1 MSHFAATGTGPGT
14 YYCSDGVP
22 VELGLLTILAAFGV
36 AFGILYRSLTIKTGR
51 RRRRSEEGSDGWEG
65 EGCKDLESNEELLRC
80 KFHHLLGRGSGL
92 LRFADLL
99 WHGESFTQFFLQE
112 LGPAAKIDISVMA
125 CIFFLHIF

>member
-1 MSHFAATGTGPGT
+1 MSHFTATGTGPGT

-80 KFHHLLGRGSGL
+80 KFDHLLGSDSGL

-99 WHGESFTQFFLQE
+99 WHGESFTLKFD
-112 LGPAAKIDISVMA
+112 KNWHKTTN
-125 CIFFLHIF
+125 CRKN